1 MNDKLKVTGHVKLFL
16 DGKLIR
22 EGKNLVTTAGME
34 LIAEILGGAA
44 TKPSHM
50 AIGSSST
57 AAALAQTTLVGTEHQ
72 RKTVTRSFTGRIFKV
87 TSAAFGPGL
96 GGTVNVQ
103 EVGVFNNSPGGVM
116 LCRFTCAAFDL
127 LTTSSLVVEWSLT
140 IGD

>member
-1 MNDKLKVTGHVKLFL
+1 MKDQLKVRGHVKVFL

-22 EGKNLVTTAGME
+22 EGNNLVTTAGMQ

-57 AAALAQTTLVGTEHQ
+57 AASLAQTALVGTEHQ
-72 RKTVTRSFTGRIFKV
+72 RKAVTRSFSGQIFKV
-87 TSAAFGPGL
+87 TSDPFGPGL
-96 GGTVNVQ
+96 GATVNVQ
-103 EVGVFNNSPGGVM
+103 EIGVFNAGVAGVM

-127 LTTSSLVVEWSLT
+127 LTTSSLVIEWSIT
-140 IGD
+140 IGE